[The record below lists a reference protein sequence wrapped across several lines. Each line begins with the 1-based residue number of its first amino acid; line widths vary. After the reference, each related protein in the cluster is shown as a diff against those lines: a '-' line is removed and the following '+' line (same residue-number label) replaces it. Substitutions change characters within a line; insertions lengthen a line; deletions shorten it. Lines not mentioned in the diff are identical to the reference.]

1 MNKKFLIGSG
11 IVLLLATGF
20 LAGYLLSGDR
30 MQNGTPTTAAE
41 NEHDHSEEETRYT
54 CGMHPFVIQD
64 EPGNCPI
71 CGMELTPLKSSG
83 DKVATTASG
92 ERKIKYWAAPM
103 DPTYIRDEPGKSPMG
118 MDLIPVYEDE
128 VTQGATVSIDPV
140 TIQNMGVRTAT
151 VTRRDIARTISTVG
165 LVGYDETGQYSVN
178 SKIMGWVERLYI
190 NETGQKVKKGEPLLE
205 IYSPELVSAQEEYL
219 LALAGYERT
228 SGSSVTALADSSKR
242 LLDASKRRLQLWD
255 ISSRAIERLEK
266 TRQVQKN
273 MTLYAPYSGIITMKM
288 VNEGELVKS
297 GMELFKI
304 ADLSTVWVYADI
316 YENELPWVEAGL
328 DAEVILPYAGGE
340 KIDATVSYVYPY
352 VDPKT
357 RTVKARLDLKNKDF
371 DLKPEMYVNVRI
383 KTKPIRQA
391 LVVPAEAVLYS
402 GEKNTIFVALEGGKF
417 EPRQVKV
424 GRSDDQGFI
433 EIVQGVIEGE
443 NIVTSAQFMLDSE
456 SKLQEAIQKMLNP
469 VQADQK
475 PAEESAADL
484 FGDESAPAKKSE
496 SADDLFK

>member
-11 IVLLLATGF
+11 ILLLLATGF

-30 MQNGTPTTAAE
+30 MQKGMSMTAAD
-41 NEHDHSEEETRYT
+41 NEHGHSEEETRYT

-71 CGMELTPLKSSG
+71 CGMELTPLKSTG
-83 DKVATTASG
+83 DKVATPASG

-128 VTQGATVSIDPV
+128 VAQGTTVTIDPV

-165 LVGYDETGQYSVN
+165 LVGYDETRQYSVN

-304 ADLSTVWVYADI
+304 ADLSTIWVYADI
-316 YENELPWVEAGL
+316 YENELPWVEVGQEAK
-328 DAEVILPYAGGE
+328 IRLPFAGGKTLSA
-340 KIDATVSYVYPY
+340 KISYIYPY
-352 VDPKT
+352 VEPKT
-357 RTVKARLDLKNKDF
+357 RTVKARLELANPGF
-371 DLKPEMYVNVRI
+371 ELKPDMYVNVRI
-383 KTKPIRQA
+383 KGSEVRDVLT
-391 LVVPAEAVLYS
+391 VPVEAVINS
-402 GEKNTIFVALEGGKF
+402 GEKKIVFAALGDGRF
-417 EPRQVKV
+417 EPRQIKV
-424 GRSDDQGFI
+424 GMQDEEGSMQ
-433 EIVQGVIEGE
+433 IVQGVLEGE
-443 NIVTSAQFMLDSE
+443 RVVTSAQFLFDSE
-456 SKLQEAIQKMLNP
+456 SRLREAIQKMRQP
-469 VQADQK
+469 ESEPEDH
-475 PAEESAADL
+475 AEQDMEDPSATTL
-484 FGDESAPAKKSE
+484 QEE
-496 SADDLFK
+496 ELEDLFK